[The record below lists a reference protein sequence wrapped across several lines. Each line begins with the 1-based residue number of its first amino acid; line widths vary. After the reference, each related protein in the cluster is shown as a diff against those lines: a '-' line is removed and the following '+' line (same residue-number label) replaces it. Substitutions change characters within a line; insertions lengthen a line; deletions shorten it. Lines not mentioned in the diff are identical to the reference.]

1 MAEVEQKNYQTIMIE
16 TVILLAPSIFCLI
29 WGLINVMSSARTY
42 RYWIFSL
49 LMFTATLYLY
59 SETFLFAGLD
69 SKRALMISDFVYRFA
84 ALILPTVIMLYS
96 RRVAFHKYHSN
107 WIAILLILSI
117 ILVTIIAYTASLIGT
132 DNCIKFYNDKSRGI
146 DIEAYHSSIYTIHYT
161 LTFPIY
167 RIYAHGLYICTFA
180 YIIFCLI
187 KRGVNWQMII
197 KFLKGEKMERHNLQL
212 LFIIIFTLFI
222 YTRFFLKRAF
232 LNDYTIA
239 SCSVSLIL
247 CIIVLIVGYV
257 EVFVKMPMIQA
268 TAILHPIEVIT
279 VPEPVNEN
287 TEKRLEVDLSISKKF
302 LDNQSKFSE
311 MFEDLME
318 KQHYYTTKGLTLD
331 DVAKS
336 MQTNKTYISL
346 LVNNIYK
353 KSFPD
358 YINSKRVEFAK
369 KLLKESKG
377 SMKMEEIADKSGFQ
391 STAQLARKV
400 KEIEGLTLRE
410 WITIAN
416 QIKN

>member
-1 MAEVEQKNYQTIMIE
+1 
-16 TVILLAPSIFCLI
+16 
-29 WGLINVMSSARTY
+29 
-42 RYWIFSL
+42 
-49 LMFTATLYLY
+49 
-59 SETFLFAGLD
+59 
-69 SKRALMISDFVYRFA
+69 
-84 ALILPTVIMLYS
+84 
-96 RRVAFHKYHSN
+96 
-107 WIAILLILSI
+107 
-117 ILVTIIAYTASLIGT
+117 
-132 DNCIKFYNDKSRGI
+132 
-146 DIEAYHSSIYTIHYT
+146 
-161 LTFPIY
+161 
-167 RIYAHGLYICTFA
+167 
-180 YIIFCLI
+180 
-187 KRGVNWQMII
+187 
-197 KFLKGEKMERHNLQL
+197 
-212 LFIIIFTLFI
+212 
-222 YTRFFLKRAF
+222 
-232 LNDYTIA
+232 
-239 SCSVSLIL
+239 
-247 CIIVLIVGYV
+247 
-257 EVFVKMPMIQA
+257 MIQA

-391 STAQLARKV
+391 SSAQLARKV

>member
-1 MAEVEQKNYQTIMIE
+1 
-16 TVILLAPSIFCLI
+16 
-29 WGLINVMSSARTY
+29 
-42 RYWIFSL
+42 
-49 LMFTATLYLY
+49 
-59 SETFLFAGLD
+59 
-69 SKRALMISDFVYRFA
+69 
-84 ALILPTVIMLYS
+84 
-96 RRVAFHKYHSN
+96 
-107 WIAILLILSI
+107 
-117 ILVTIIAYTASLIGT
+117 
-132 DNCIKFYNDKSRGI
+132 
-146 DIEAYHSSIYTIHYT
+146 
-161 LTFPIY
+161 
-167 RIYAHGLYICTFA
+167 
-180 YIIFCLI
+180 
-187 KRGVNWQMII
+187 MII

-222 YTRFFLKRAF
+222 YTRFFLKRTF

-391 STAQLARKV
+391 SAAQLARKV

>member
-1 MAEVEQKNYQTIMIE
+1 
-16 TVILLAPSIFCLI
+16 
-29 WGLINVMSSARTY
+29 
-42 RYWIFSL
+42 
-49 LMFTATLYLY
+49 
-59 SETFLFAGLD
+59 
-69 SKRALMISDFVYRFA
+69 
-84 ALILPTVIMLYS
+84 
-96 RRVAFHKYHSN
+96 
-107 WIAILLILSI
+107 
-117 ILVTIIAYTASLIGT
+117 
-132 DNCIKFYNDKSRGI
+132 
-146 DIEAYHSSIYTIHYT
+146 
-161 LTFPIY
+161 
-167 RIYAHGLYICTFA
+167 
-180 YIIFCLI
+180 
-187 KRGVNWQMII
+187 MII

-232 LNDYTIA
+232 LNDYTIG

-391 STAQLARKV
+391 SAAQLARKV

>member
-1 MAEVEQKNYQTIMIE
+1 
-16 TVILLAPSIFCLI
+16 
-29 WGLINVMSSARTY
+29 
-42 RYWIFSL
+42 
-49 LMFTATLYLY
+49 
-59 SETFLFAGLD
+59 
-69 SKRALMISDFVYRFA
+69 
-84 ALILPTVIMLYS
+84 
-96 RRVAFHKYHSN
+96 
-107 WIAILLILSI
+107 
-117 ILVTIIAYTASLIGT
+117 
-132 DNCIKFYNDKSRGI
+132 
-146 DIEAYHSSIYTIHYT
+146 
-161 LTFPIY
+161 
-167 RIYAHGLYICTFA
+167 
-180 YIIFCLI
+180 
-187 KRGVNWQMII
+187 MII

-391 STAQLARKV
+391 SAAQLARKV